1 MDCSK
6 VMMDLVQREQ
16 EAIAY
21 KKHIKELKEGL
32 RAIRKEC
39 EDDHTIGYH
48 DWIIMK
54 CDELLDKD

>member
-1 MDCSK
+1 
-6 VMMDLVQREQ
+6 MDLVQREQ